1 MLNNQHPGGR
11 YDDMDLAEHPK
22 TLRNTP
28 DIKLLNLTKKESY
41 QTWFSEVPLHVER
54 RLLGEIT
61 YGTERFDSVEGYKRP
76 KYAEWYKRITEHF
89 EVGDGVK
96 PDYLRRELMIPLLKP
111 KEAVTKYVQGIG
123 VMVRRLRLVKGE
135 FEVRKHTSLLISN
148 TLFVSPDLAREQS
161 L

>member
-1 MLNNQHPGGR
+1 ME
-11 YDDMDLAEHPK
+11 LAEHPK

-28 DIKLLNLTKKESY
+28 DIKLPNLTKKEFY
-41 QTWFSEVPLHVER
+41 QTWFSEVPLHVES

-61 YGTERFDSVEGYKRP
+61 YGTERFDSVECYKRP
-76 KYAEWYKRITEHF
+76 KYAEWYKMEAPSPLWQRITEHF
-89 EVGDGVK
+89 EVGDGVN
-96 PDYLRRELMIPLLKP
+96 PDYLRRELMIRLLKP

-135 FEVRKHTSLLISN
+135 FEAWKHTSLLISN
-148 TLFVSPDLAREQS
+148 TLFVSPDLAREHS